1 MRSLQDHFLIAMP
14 TLDDPNFDETVT
26 YVFRHDTDG
35 AIGVIVNRPTDTVL
49 GDIFKQLGLQAA
61 EVPATAANPVFG
73 GGPVARDQGFV
84 LHRSDQT
91 FDATV
96 RGDSGIRVTMSL
108 DVMSSLA
115 HGTGPDPAMIV
126 LGYAGWGEGQL
137 ETEIAANS
145 WLTVPADPGI
155 LFDTPVEQRWTAAV
169 GLLGVDAHQITSYAG
184 HA

>member
-26 YVFRHDTDG
+26 YVCRHG
-35 AIGVIVNRPTDTVL
+35 AEGALGVIVNRPTETVL
-49 GDIFKQLGLQAA
+49 GEIFKQLGLECADPTQRARQ
-61 EVPATAANPVFG
+61 VFG
-73 GGPVARDQGFV
+73 GGPVSREQGFV
-84 LHRSDQT
+84 LHQSDLD
-91 FDATV
+91 FDTTL

-115 HGTGPDPAMIV
+115 SGAGPEPVMVA
-126 LGYAGWGEGQL
+126 LGYAGWDAGQL
-137 ETEIAANS
+137 EAELAANS
-145 WLTVPADPGI
+145 WLTVPADPAI
-155 LFDTPVEQRWTAAV
+155 LFETPIEQRWTAAV

>member
-1 MRSLQDHFLIAMP
+1 MGSLQDHFLIAMP
-14 TLDDPNFDETVT
+14 TLEDPNFDETVT

-35 AIGVIVNRPTDTVL
+35 AIGVIVNRPSETL
-49 GDIFKQLGLQAA
+49 IAEIFGQLGLEPSDSARAA
-61 EVPATAANPVFG
+61 ATPVFG

-84 LHRSDQT
+84 LHRSDQA

-96 RGDSGIRVTMSL
+96 SGDSGIRVTMSL

-115 HGTGPDPAMIV
+115 HGAGPEPAIV
-126 LGYAGWGEGQL
+126 ALGYAGWSAGQL
-137 ETEIAANS
+137 EAELAANS
-145 WLTVPADPGI
+145 WLTVPADAAI
-155 LFDTPVEQRWTAAV
+155 LFDTPVEQRWAAAV